1 MSKRKLPRNLKLP
14 LPEFENENLPTK
26 NYRMIRLKPIKSEEK
41 KEYVTNQFEQ
51 EKIIYNNLP
60 QDYKFKYSG
69 SKRINATTKAPR

>member
-1 MSKRKLPRNLKLP
+1 
-14 LPEFENENLPTK
+14 
-26 NYRMIRLKPIKSEEK
+26 MIRLKPIKSEEK

-69 SKRINATTKAPR
+69 SKRINATTKVPR